1 MPATKYTLS
10 LAADFGGS
18 FDSDGW
24 VAEVGASI
32 ATPIDHEAGGVSTEG
47 DIIDTWFVS
56 ALSPAEEATFL
67 ALPASHYP
75 LWREPILDSITK
87 QRERRL
93 ATVILAEYPPASGLM
108 FGCSTADQ
116 DNWNKLATLDTRG
129 LVAYPFTTH
138 TADHTGS
145 YDLVS
150 SADLTGALGT
160 ISLAVLTERN
170 LAETY
175 LAAVVAAP
183 DEASAEAAAA
193 PYLT

>member
-1 MPATKYTLS
+1 
-10 LAADFGGS
+10 
-18 FDSDGW
+18 
-24 VAEVGASI
+24 
-32 ATPIDHEAGGVSTEG
+32 
-47 DIIDTWFVS
+47 
-56 ALSPAEEATFL
+56 
-67 ALPASHYP
+67 
-75 LWREPILDSITK
+75 
-87 QRERRL
+87 
-93 ATVILAEYPPASGLM
+93 M

>member
-1 MPATKYTLS
+1 VIVGIVQVGSDTVEEFRTATDLVAGVASFCAEHSPPLVPADYLGIDGTGVDLS
-10 LAADFGGS
+10 KQWTWDGAALIQIG
-18 FDSDGW
+18 
-24 VAEVGASI
+24 
-32 ATPIDHEAGGVSTEG
+32 
-47 DIIDTWFVS
+47 
-56 ALSPAEEATFL
+56 
-67 ALPASHYP
+67 
-75 LWREPILDSITK
+75 WREPILAQITDH
-87 QRERRL
+87 REKRL
-93 ATVILAEYPPASGLM
+93 ATVILAEYPSASGLM

-129 LVAYPFTTH
+129 LVTYPFTAH
-138 TADHTGS
+138 TADHAGS